1 MDIQNNLKQ
10 QLAKTLGEI
19 LEQVISLEDIK
30 LSTPPQDELGDYALA
45 CFDLAKKNKISPVE
59 LAKKISASWPS
70 DSLFISA
77 SSAGPYLNLK
87 LNSKI
92 FSQLAID
99 EILANKKFGQNE
111 SGKNKKILIEFSSPN
126 TNKPQHIGHV
136 RNNLLGQSL
145 VNIYKACNYKV
156 TGMVNMNDR
165 GIHIVKSMLAW
176 QEFAN
181 GETPKSTGIKGDHLV
196 GKYYVKFSQLLK
208 EEEKEY
214 LAQNNIDLNKV
225 NDLEKRKIND
235 EFLKHSTWMQ
245 KARAMLILWEK
256 NDPQVKKLWQTM
268 NAWVYEGYKKTY
280 DELGIKFDHVDYES
294 DTYLLGK
301 DLIDLGLKNK
311 VFYKKEDGSVWID
324 LTQEGLDEK
333 IVLRSDGTSVYMT
346 QDMGTAK
353 RRYDKFKFD
362 QAIYVVASEQD
373 YHFKVLFLI
382 LEKLGFTWAKNLY
395 HLSYGMIS
403 TPDGKIKSREGKTA
417 DADAI
422 IEETII
428 RTKEMMAQAEKKNLK
443 QNDQEA
449 IAKDVAM
456 AAIKFCMLGTNPQ
469 KNIVYDAQNSI
480 TLDGYTGPFVQYT
493 HARICTILS
502 KTDKAKK
509 ITWSELEI
517 NPEEI
522 KLIKNLVLYP
532 ETIQQSALEY
542 NPAILAHYL
551 FDLAKIFNN
560 FYQQHSVL
568 SADNENQK
576 NFRLTLCLATKQV
589 IADGLNILGI
599 KAPSIM

>member
-1 MDIQNNLKQ
+1 
-10 QLAKTLGEI
+10 
-19 LEQVISLEDIK
+19 
-30 LSTPPQDELGDYALA
+30 
-45 CFDLAKKNKISPVE
+45 
-59 LAKKISASWPS
+59 
-70 DSLFISA
+70 
-77 SSAGPYLNLK
+77 
-87 LNSKI
+87 
-92 FSQLAID
+92 
-99 EILANKKFGQNE
+99 
-111 SGKNKKILIEFSSPN
+111 
-126 TNKPQHIGHV
+126 
-136 RNNLLGQSL
+136 
-145 VNIYKACNYKV
+145 
-156 TGMVNMNDR
+156 
-165 GIHIVKSMLAW
+165 
-176 QEFAN
+176 
-181 GETPKSTGIKGDHLV
+181 
-196 GKYYVKFSQLLK
+196 
-208 EEEKEY
+208 
-214 LAQNNIDLNKV
+214 
-225 NDLEKRKIND
+225 
-235 EFLKHSTWMQ
+235 
-245 KARAMLILWEK
+245 
-256 NDPQVKKLWQTM
+256 M

-280 DELGIKFDHVDYES
+280 DDLGIKFDHTDYES
-294 DTYLLGK
+294 ENYLLGK
-301 DLIDLGLKNK
+301 DLVDFGLKNK

-324 LTQEGLDEK
+324 LTKEGLDEK

-422 IEETII
+422 IEETIV
-428 RTKEMMAQAEKKNLK
+428 RTKEMMTQAEKKNLK
-443 QNDQEA
+443 QNDQETV
-449 IAKDVAM
+449 AKDVAM

-469 KNIVYDAQNSI
+469 KNIVYDAQSSI

-502 KTDKAKK
+502 KADKAKK
-509 ITWSELEI
+509 ITWDELEI

-532 ETIQQSALEY
+532 ESIQQAATEY

-568 SADNENQK
+568 SAETANQK
-576 NFRLTLCLATKQV
+576 NFRLNLCLATKQV